1 MYIKIEVTAGAKS
14 ETVEKVAP
22 DLFRISVREKAERNM
37 ANRRVLE
44 LVRREFG
51 RTPPKPSATERGRGV
66 LAKII
71 SGHHSP
77 HKIVSIDIV
86 NMR

>member
-1 MYIKIEVTAGAKS
+1 MYIKIEVVAGAKS
-14 ETVEKVAP
+14 EKFEKISS

-37 ANRRVLE
+37 ANRRILE

-51 RTPPKPSATERGRGV
+51 TKGV
-66 LAKII
+66 LVKII

-77 HKIVSIDIV
+77 HKIISIEITSKQ
-86 NMR
+86 